1 MYHQMEGVLQIIK
14 VYTSAVYFVNA
25 FILLCV
31 MFDCS
36 YTSQSTDEEDKII
49 FI

>member
-1 MYHQMEGVLQIIK
+1 MYHQMEGFLRIIK
-14 VYTSAVYFVNA
+14 VYTFAVYFVNA

-31 MFDCS
+31 MFDYS
-36 YTSQSTDEEDKII
+36 YTSQSTDDKDKII

>member
-1 MYHQMEGVLQIIK
+1 MEGFLQIIK

-25 FILLCV
+25 FTLLCV
-31 MFDCS
+31 MFDYS